1 MRIYTFHQIY
11 SLVIFIILSVNEL
24 ISLRAFPA
32 IIAKCVYQFLSFPI
46 LFQKTDQDRAIPPLP
61 AFSVFWTFYETISTA
76 DLLNLFHATCLLLL
90 ILKTLEKEKLTHFMP
105 LAFFNISWKHQKT
118 RATKLKY

>member
-1 MRIYTFHQIY
+1 MRIHTFHQIY
-11 SLVIFIILSVNEL
+11 NLVIFIILSVNEL

-32 IIAKCVYQFLSFPI
+32 IIAKCVYQFLI